1 MKKLLLTILGFALVG
16 LVGFLDYKTGYELSF
31 AAFYLFPIALV
42 AWTVGRNIGFLLSV
56 VSAIV
61 WYVADQQS
69 GHVYSEIY
77 ISYWNAGIRLVI
89 FLVVARLV
97 AWHKEWRE
105 QQWPLSSTCHPLER
119 WRLPP
124 QV

>member
-1 MKKLLLTILGFALVG
+1 MKNLLLTILGFALVG
-16 LVGFLDYKTGYELSF
+16 FVGFLDYKTGYELSF

-61 WYVADQQS
+61 WYVADQKS

-105 QQWPLSSTCHPLER
+105 QQ
-119 WRLPP
+119 
-124 QV
+124 